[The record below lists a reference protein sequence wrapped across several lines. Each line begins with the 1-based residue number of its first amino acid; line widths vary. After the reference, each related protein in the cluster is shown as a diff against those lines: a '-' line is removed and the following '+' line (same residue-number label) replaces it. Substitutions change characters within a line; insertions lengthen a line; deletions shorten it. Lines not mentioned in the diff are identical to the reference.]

1 MVKADRGRR
10 RYVAVETLDG
20 LAASQEDYV
29 QSIMLEA
36 GRRGLRTTKLIQSI
50 GPRGIVRCNEPE
62 LERLIDL
69 INGTSARPA
78 VRSFHTLRTSG
89 TLRTLRERYFPELE
103 GGRAGKLR

>member
-20 LAASQEDYV
+20 LPASQEDYV

-36 GRRGLRTTKLIQSI
+36 GRRGLRTTKLIQST

-69 INGTSARPA
+69 INGTPARPS

-89 TLRTLRERYFPELE
+89 TLRTLRERYFPELA
-103 GGRAGKLR
+103 GGRGGNLR

>member
-1 MVKADRGRR
+1 
-10 RYVAVETLDG
+10 VAVETLDG
-20 LAASQEDYV
+20 LPASQEDYV

-36 GRRGLRTTKLIQSI
+36 GRRGLRTTKLIQST

-69 INGTSARPA
+69 INGTPARPA

-89 TLRTLRERYFPELE
+89 TLRTIRERYFPELE

>member
-20 LAASQEDYV
+20 LPASQEDYV

-36 GRRGLRTTKLIQSI
+36 GRRGLRTTKLIQST

-69 INGTSARPA
+69 VNGTAARPA

-103 GGRAGKLR
+103 GARSGKLR

>member
-1 MVKADRGRR
+1 
-10 RYVAVETLDG
+10 VAVETLDG

>member
-1 MVKADRGRR
+1 V
-10 RYVAVETLDG
+10 VVETLDG
-20 LAASQEDYV
+20 LPASQEDYV

-36 GRRGLRTTKLIQSI
+36 GRRGLRTTKLIQST

-69 INGTSARPA
+69 INGTPARPA
-78 VRSFHTLRTSG
+78 VRPFHTLRTSG
-89 TLRTLRERYFPELE
+89 TLRTIRERYFPELE